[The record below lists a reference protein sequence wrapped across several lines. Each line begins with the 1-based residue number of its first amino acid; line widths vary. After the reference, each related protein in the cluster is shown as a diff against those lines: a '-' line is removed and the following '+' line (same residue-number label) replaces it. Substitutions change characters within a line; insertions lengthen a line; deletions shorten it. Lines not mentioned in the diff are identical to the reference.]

1 MSLLQVSSKNIVE
14 RVLRLTIYDIDRHR
28 RHNVIGHALYPLREH
43 DYDNNERVVIWR
55 DLEREVSESTSDRGE
70 IQTSLCYNNH
80 LERLTVGVIQGR
92 QFKNFA
98 DNYNNADYYV
108 KMCLLQQNKI
118 IKTKKT
124 EVVKRSTNPSFNES
138 FTFKLPVS
146 SLDIAS
152 ISLTAMQHMT
162 GLKDKTLG
170 RVVLGSFMFARGKEL
185 DHWNE
190 MVANQREQITD
201 WHVLT

>member
-1 MSLLQVSSKNIVE
+1 MCLLRSFIQ
-14 RVLRLTIYDIDRHR
+14 
-28 RHNVIGHALYPLREH
+28 
-43 DYDNNERVVIWR
+43 
-55 DLEREVSESTSDRGE
+55 STSDRGE
-70 IQTSLCYNNH
+70 LQTSLCYNNH
-80 LERLTVGVIQGR
+80 MERLTVGVIQGR

-98 DNYNNADYYV
+98 ENYNNADYYV
-108 KMCLLQQNKI
+108 KMCLLQQNKV

-152 ISLTAMQHMT
+152 VSLTAIQHMT
-162 GLKDKTLG
+162 GLK
-170 RVVLGSFMFARGKEL
+170 GSFMFARGKEL

-190 MVANQREQITD
+190 MVANQREQIND